1 MGRMTRAK
9 AAEVAEKLHVDEDAV
24 LELPSEDVVKGIQA
38 PGDNE
43 RTPLGEVSVNSAG
56 SKAEIEDA
64 EVKSAPTS
72 KKGGKKGR
80 KGKKKNKSALDAS
93 TSSAPDADRDEDIIP
108 DEHESQPSPAS
119 RAASQELSN
128 DIPRCERNW
137 SSSFVVPLG
146 SHDANAGVRIVDAS
160 QQQLQDTRP
169 NTPPSNAV
177 RLARSQLRSQGPELG
192 PPEPKSLIEEKK
204 IVSKGSLTSEKDAT
218 ERQAGIQ
225 PDLQPQIDTVDIPS
239 SAAGSALDDPFS
251 MPTHVQ
257 QLKGSVLV
265 KSPSRWKVGVDDSA
279 EYAKGFVSPVQRM
292 SSNGVDTDVLCSSNA
307 SSQEDWPLRSGSI
320 EADSAMASTDRV
332 LPMYDQLENAVV
344 GAATPPRSERVNI
357 PVIPETDP
365 TYDELEAAAL
375 SASIPPQ
382 SIPKRTS
389 PAPTDAISAMDA
401 LEDEVEKINA
411 EVPDVQTSP
420 EKPKTRKV
428 TPVVRTTKASQARIS
443 LAHGPKD
450 APKVPALGRP
460 RQSSARQSSAHA
472 QLSQSTAK
480 RVTSTSSVRSRQGTQ
495 DEDVTVDKKE
505 VNIPHSKPRPMS
517 LQFPTPPPPPKSTKA
532 PTKST
537 FQLPGEAIAAKLKA
551 AKEARLQKEAEE
563 STAKKTFKAR
573 PAPSF
578 AKKPPPAV
586 RQTSTS
592 KARESIMNG
601 KPVATMSSKRPHSV
615 ATTRPAANKAPVTTK
630 KPSVSA
636 KVAPKLSSS
645 TNSLSSSKKRPVPGV
660 PPQAAKSLTVAKR
673 PSTVMGVLDKPRTSL
688 APKPN
693 PPATAQKTNGT
704 AKGKEVFS
712 RAAQAKSNAEKE
724 KREKEEAAKKARAAA
739 AERGRQASRDWA
751 EKQRLKK
758 LGLKPETKSAA
769 VEGQVTADL
778 EPTTEIQ
785 VTEHIAEAPAAVEA

>member
-9 AAEVAEKLHVDEDAV
+9 AAEVAEKLRVDEDAV
-24 LELPSEDVVKGIQA
+24 LELPGEDLAKVVEVPIDK
-38 PGDNE
+38 E
-43 RTPLGEVSVNSAG
+43 RTPLGEVSINSAG
-56 SKAEIEDA
+56 SKAELEDA
-64 EVKSAPTS
+64 EVKSAPKS

-80 KGKKKNKSALDAS
+80 KGKKENKAALDAS
-93 TSSAPDADRDEDIIP
+93 TSSAADADRDEDIIL
-108 DEHESQPSPAS
+108 DELESQPSPAS
-119 RAASQELSN
+119 RAASEELSN
-128 DIPRCERNW
+128 DI
-137 SSSFVVPLG
+137 SKL
-146 SHDANAGVRIVDAS
+146 DAS

-169 NTPPSNAV
+169 STPPSNAV
-177 RLARSQLRSQGPELG
+177 RLTRSQLRSQAPDLG
-192 PPEPKSLIEEKK
+192 PAEPKSLIEEKK
-204 IVSKGSLTSEKDAT
+204 IVSKESDTT
-218 ERQAGIQ
+218 EQTAIETRTAIQ
-225 PDLQPQIDTVDIPS
+225 RNLQPATDIVDVRTP
-239 SAAGSALDDPFS
+239 AAAPALDDPFS

-257 QLKGSVLV
+257 QLKGSVPV

-279 EYAKGFVSPVQRM
+279 EHAKGVISPVQRM
-292 SSNGVDTDVLCSSNA
+292 SSNGVDTDVLCSSNS
-307 SSQEDWPLRSGSI
+307 SSQEDWPLRSESI
-320 EADSAMASTDRV
+320 EADSAIATTDKV
-332 LPMYDQLENAVV
+332 PMYDQLEKAVV
-344 GAATPPRSERVNI
+344 DASTPPRSERVNI
-357 PVIPETDP
+357 PVIPVPDP

-375 SASIPPQ
+375 SASTPPQ
-382 SIPKRTS
+382 IIAKPTS

-401 LEDEVEKINA
+401 LEDEVERINS
-411 EVPDVQTSP
+411 EVPEVQTSP

-450 APKVPALGRP
+450 AAKVPALGRP
-460 RQSSARQSSAHA
+460 RQSSARQSIAQS

-480 RVTSTSSVRSRQGTQ
+480 RVTSTSSARSNPGSH
-495 DEDVTVDKKE
+495 DEDINVEKKE

-551 AKEARLQKEAEE
+551 AKEARMQKEAEE

-578 AKKPPPAV
+578 TKRPPPPV

-601 KPVATMSSKRPHSV
+601 QPVATTSSKRPHSV
-615 ATTRPAANKAPVTTK
+615 ATTRLAMNKAPITTK
-630 KPSVSA
+630 KPDVPA
-636 KVAPKLSSS
+636 KVAPKLTSS
-645 TNSLSSSKKRPVPGV
+645 TNTSSSSKTRPVSGV
-660 PPQAAKSLTVAKR
+660 PPKAAKSLSVTKR
-673 PSTVMGVLDKPRTSL
+673 PSTVMGTLDKPRTSL

-704 AKGKEVFS
+704 AKGKEVFN
-712 RAAQAKSNAEKE
+712 RVAQAKSNAEKE

-758 LGLKPETKSAA
+758 LGLKPETKPAA
-769 VEGQVTADL
+769 AGDQATAVP
-778 EPTTEIQ
+778 EPTTE
-785 VTEHIAEAPAAVEA
+785 VPVAEEIAEAPAAVEV